1 MIKIV
6 TDSTAYLPEATV
18 RQHDLRIVPLCVH
31 FGEEAFKEGVELSHE
46 EFYARL
52 KAAPVLPTTS
62 QPSAGEFHEVF
73 KELVDAGHEVVVLTI
88 SSKLSG
94 TWNSAMAAKEM
105 LPEAKICVIDS
116 LSTSIGLQ
124 LMVGAAIE
132 AAAAISV
139 IDSLSTAI
147 GLQLMLAAAVE
158 AAQAGA
164 SRQEI
169 LDQVEEIKAR
179 IHVLFVVDTL
189 EYLAKGGRIG
199 NAKAFMGTL
208 LKVKP
213 ILVLQ
218 DGVIEPLEQVRSKQK
233 AQARMLDLVEEYV
246 GGKGAQAKVAICG
259 ALVPEEV
266 NALSRDLVGR
276 LGCEQPSISEI
287 GPVIGT
293 HTGPGVIGVAV
304 YV

>member
-18 RQHDLRIVPLCVH
+18 RQHDLRIVPLYVH
-31 FGEEAFKEGVELSHE
+31 FGEEAFREGVELSNE

-52 KAAPVLPTTS
+52 KEAPALPTTS

-73 KELVDAGHEVVVLTI
+73 KELIEAGHEIVTLTI

-94 TWNSAMAAKEM
+94 TWNSAMAAKAM
-105 LPEAKICVIDS
+105 LPDGRLYVIDS

-124 LMVGAAIE
+124 LMVEAAIE
-132 AAAAISV
+132 ATAAGK
-139 IDSLSTAI
+139 TC
-147 GLQLMLAAAVE
+147 
-158 AAQAGA
+158 
-164 SRQEI
+164 QEI
-169 LDQVEEIKAR
+169 VALIEEIKQEMY
-179 IHVLFVVDTL
+179 ILFVVDTL

-199 NAKAFMGTL
+199 NAKAFLGTL

-213 ILVLQ
+213 ILILQ
-218 DGVIEPLEQVRSKQK
+218 DGAIEPLEQVRSKHK
-233 AQARMLDLVEEYV
+233 ALARMLDLIEEHVGDKGPKAKIAITNALVEEE
-246 GGKGAQAKVAICG
+246 AR
-259 ALVPEEV
+259 ALGQEIQV
-266 NALSRDLVGR
+266 R
-276 LGCEQPSISEI
+276 LGCADPSVANL

-304 YV
+304 YA

>member
-18 RQHDLRIVPLCVH
+18 RQHDLHIVPLCVH
-31 FGEEAFKEGVELSHE
+31 FGEEEFREGVELSHKD
-46 EFYARL
+46 FYARL
-52 KAAPVLPTTS
+52 KVAPVLPTTS
-62 QPSAGEFHEVF
+62 QPSAGEFYEVF
-73 KELVDAGHEVVVLTI
+73 KELVDAGHEVVALTI

-105 LPEAKICVIDS
+105 LP
-116 LSTSIGLQ
+116 G
-124 LMVGAAIE
+124 
-132 AAAAISV
+132 AAISV

-147 GLQLMLAAAVE
+147 GLQLMLVAVVE
-158 AAQAGA
+158 AIHAGA
-164 SRQEI
+164 SRQQI
-169 LDQVEEIKAR
+169 VDQVEEIKAK

-218 DGVIEPLEQVRSKQK
+218 DGAIEPLEQVRSKQK
-233 AQARMLDLVEEYV
+233 AQARMLELVDEYA
-246 GGKGAQAKVAICG
+246 GDKGAQAKVAICG
-259 ALVPEEV
+259 ALVPDEV
-266 NALSRDLVGR
+266 SALSRELVGR
-276 LGCEQPSISEI
+276 LGCAQPLISEI

>member
-18 RQHDLRIVPLCVH
+18 REHGIRVVPLYVH
-31 FGEEAFKEGVELSHE
+31 FGAEAFREGVELSNE

-52 KAAPVLPTTS
+52 KEAPVLPTTS
-62 QPSAGEFHEVF
+62 QPSAGEFEVVF
-73 KELVDAGHEVVVLTI
+73 RELAEAGHEIIAITI

-105 LPEAKICVIDS
+105 LPEAD
-116 LSTSIGLQ
+116 
-124 LMVGAAIE
+124 
-132 AAAAISV
+132 ISV
-139 IDSLSTAI
+139 IDSLSTSV
-147 GLQLMLAAAVE
+147 GLQLLVEAAVE
-158 AAQAGA
+158 ATYNGA

-169 LDQVEEIKAR
+169 VDRTEESKNRMR
-179 IHVLFVVDTL
+179 ILFVVDTL

-213 ILVLQ
+213 ILALQ
-218 DGVIEPLEQVRSKQK
+218 AGAIEPLEQVRSKRK
-233 AQARMLDLVEEYV
+233 AQARMLELIEEYL
-246 GGKGAQAKVAICG
+246 GDNACQARVSIAN
-259 ALVPEEV
+259 ALVPEE
-266 NALSRDLVGR
+266 AQMLCLQLVER
-276 LGCEQPSISEI
+276 LGCAQPSMAEI

-293 HTGPGVIGVAV
+293 HTGPGVIGVAAFA
-304 YV
+304 